1 MKVITANQLA
11 AGSIIMRVEGNPNIR
26 GTVTEV
32 HQFCNSEA
40 NRLTDHR
47 DTIAANHRGVTLALT
62 SIGSRTLRVKSPPSS
77 GEARAAAAAVEACY
91 DDNPPTSIAV
101 RIGYQRI
108 SLRPDTKVQVW
119 VPATEAI
126 FAFNPT
132 R

>member
-32 HQFCNSEA
+32 HRFCNAEA
-40 NRLTDHR
+40 NRLIDHR
-47 DTIAANHRGVTLALT
+47 DIPANHRGVTLALT
-62 SIGSRTLRVKSPPSS
+62 SIGSKTLRIKSPPSS
-77 GEARAAAAAVEACY
+77 GEARAAAAAAEECY
-91 DDNPPTSIAV
+91 DDNPPTSVAV

-108 SLRPDTKVQVW
+108 SLHPDTKVQVW
-119 VPATEAI
+119 VPSAEAI